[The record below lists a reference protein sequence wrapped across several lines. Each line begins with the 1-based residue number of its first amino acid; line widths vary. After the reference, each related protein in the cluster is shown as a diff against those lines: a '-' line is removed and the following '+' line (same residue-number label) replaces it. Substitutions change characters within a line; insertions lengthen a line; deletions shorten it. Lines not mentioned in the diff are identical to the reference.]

1 MTRAVPVLMY
11 HHVSPEPGLVTVSP
25 ETFEEQMA
33 YLARKKYHALAA
45 DEFLEFLQGKRELKG
60 RNVLI
65 TFDDGYLDNYV
76 YAYPI
81 LKRYDLKATIFAIT
95 SLIGE
100 GAARACLG
108 AAKNLPATPD
118 HRTCKA
124 AIAEGRA
131 DEVMLRW
138 SEIQTMEASGAVEVH
153 SHTHSHQRWNELYVD
168 KNQRFEAVEKD
179 LATSRATL
187 KTRLGKESL
196 HLCWPWGYFE
206 AEYQALAAKLGFKAQ
221 YSTLR
226 GVNIAGDDPQRVA
239 RLVMKDRSGGWFATR
254 VAIYQNVVLGKFY
267 TRLRGS

>member
-11 HHVSPEPGLVTVSP
+11 HHVSPAPGLVTVSP
-25 ETFEEQMA
+25 ETFEEHMA

-95 SLIGE
+95 GLIGE
-100 GAARACLG
+100 GAARTCLG
-108 AAKNLPATPD
+108 AGKTLPATPD
-118 HRTCKA
+118 HRACKA

-138 SEIQTMEASGAVEVH
+138 SEIETMEASGALEIH
-153 SHTHSHQRWNELYVD
+153 SHTHTHQRWNELFAD
-168 KNQRFEAVEKD
+168 KNQRLEALGKD
-179 LATSRATL
+179 LAGSRTTL

-206 AEYQALAAKLGFKAQ
+206 PEYQTLAADLGFKVQ

-226 GVNIAGDDPQRVA
+226 GVNVSGDDPQRIA
-239 RLVMKDRSGGWFATR
+239 RLVMKDRVGSWFATR
-254 VAIYQNVVLGKFY
+254 VAVYQNAFLGRLY